1 MAKHI
6 HIFIKF
12 AVGIIIPCQTQKSLG
27 MKLKKLLASA
37 AFLAAMPALQA
48 MNPYPMA
55 TITHLQFKCDK

>member
-1 MAKHI
+1 
-6 HIFIKF
+6 
-12 AVGIIIPCQTQKSLG
+12 